1 MSGISARYADV
12 ISKAPNRDTEAD
24 RLHKWAEKM
33 WKGPQPLMQL
43 LAADASQHSQQVKL
57 SLSDVKSTSGIE
69 GNQIREVHDA
79 GNMDGNVVVDVRL
92 GRVIWKGK

>member
-1 MSGISARYADV
+1 
-12 ISKAPNRDTEAD
+12 
-24 RLHKWAEKM
+24 
-33 WKGPQPLMQL
+33 MQL

-57 SLSDVKSTSGIE
+57 SLSDVKPTSGIE